1 MAIARRK
8 AGYRTRLT
16 GLVTCYGRR
25 GGEPS
30 RRPPIILPCKW
41 PQFSPLPFGERT
53 RRSLASARVR
63 GQRLLKI
70 PPHPS
75 RHATCATPL
84 RFARKSGGSP
94 LSKGE
99 RRNTHH
105 EGEGTRPSRDDSR
118 GHSSHARGWG
128 GVSRG
133 HYFGVQRAL
142 PGFDANLRPAHHNRK
157 SYLPM
162 SQIRKTYRP
171 SRRES
176 PASTRASARAA
187 PLAACVRNPAPL

>member
-1 MAIARRK
+1 MNGHRSPQGGIQNPAYRLGDMLRPARR
-8 AGYRTRLT
+8 RTL
-16 GLVTCYGRR
+16 
-25 GGEPS
+25 
-30 RRPPIILPCKW
+30 PPASNYSAM
-41 PQFSPLPFGERT
+41 QVAAVFSSPLWG
-53 RRSLASARVR
+53 R
-63 GQRLLKI
+63 GRAEVLLRLGARLLKN
-70 PPHPS
+70 
-75 RHATCATPL
+75 ATCATPL
-84 RFARKSGGSP
+84 RFARKIAAGALFP
-94 LSKGE
+94 KGRGE
-99 RRNTHH
+99 IRIMKGRAPDRRGMTA
-105 EGEGTRPSRDDSR
+105 GATQATR
-118 GHSSHARGWG
+118 GAG